1 MSQIQWM
8 FSLIPDAVLNWAYWA
23 IIIAGLT
30 GVLAGWLGRWIPFYG
45 NYVKVLQPVGIVLLV
60 LGVWL
65 RGGYDTEMAWRAKV
79 AEAEA
84 RVAAAE
90 QKSQETNTV
99 IQEKVVEKT
108 KVIKEKGNSI
118 VKYIDRYNDREVIKT
133 IEGPERVRIEEVI
146 KYIEKCPVPKEM
158 IDIHNQATI
167 INKAAE
173 QSKEK
178 K

>member
-1 MSQIQWM
+1 MSQIGWM
-8 FSLIPDAVLNWAYWA
+8 IGLIPDAVLSGLYWA
-23 IIIAGLT
+23 IIAAGVT
-30 GVLAGWLGRWIPFYG
+30 GVLAGWLGKWIPFYG
-45 NYVKVLQPVGIVLLV
+45 NYVKILQPVGIVLLV

-65 RGGYDTEMAWRAKV
+65 RGGYDTEMTWRARV

-108 KVIKEKGNSI
+108 KVIKGKTE
-118 VKYIDRYNDREVIKT
+118 YITQYLDREVVKNQEI
-133 IEGPERVRIEEVI
+133 I
-146 KYIEKCPVPKEM
+146 KYIENCPVPKE
-158 IDIHNQATI
+158 IINIHNQAAD

-173 QSKEK
+173 GPK

>member
-1 MSQIQWM
+1 MSQIAWIIN
-8 FSLIPDAVLNWAYWA
+8 LIPDAMLNWIYWL
-23 IIIAGLT
+23 IIAAGAT
-30 GVLAGWLGRWIPFYG
+30 GVLAGWLGKWIPFYG
-45 NYVKVLQPVGIVLLV
+45 NYVKILQPVGIVLLV

-99 IQEKVVEKT
+99 IEQKIVEKT
-108 KVIKEKGNSI
+108 KVIKGKTE
-118 VKYIDRYNDREVIKT
+118 YITQYLDREVIKK
-133 IEGPERVRIEEVI
+133 EEII
-146 KYIEKCPVPKEM
+146 KYIEQCPVPKEI
-158 IDIHNQATI
+158 IDIHNQAAEM
-167 INKAAE
+167 NKAAE
-173 QSKEK
+173 GK

>member
-8 FSLIPDAVLNWAYWA
+8 LSLIPDAILNWAYWV
-23 IIIAGLT
+23 IIAAGVT
-30 GVLAGWLGRWIPFYG
+30 GVLAGWLGKWIPFYG

-65 RGGYDTEMAWRAKV
+65 RGGYDTEMAWRDKV
-79 AEAEA
+79 AKLEEQ
-84 RVAAAE
+84 VKIAE

-108 KVIKEKGNSI
+108 KVIKGKTEYITQYLDREVVKNQEI
-118 VKYIDRYNDREVIKT
+118 VKYIEN
-133 IEGPERVRIEEVI
+133 
-146 KYIEKCPVPKEM
+146 CPVPKE
-158 IDIHNQATI
+158 IINVHNQAAD

-173 QSKEK
+173 GPK

>member
-1 MSQIQWM
+1 MSQIGWM
-8 FSLIPDAVLNWAYWA
+8 ISLIPDAVLNWTYWA
-23 IIIAGLT
+23 IIVAGLT

-65 RGGYDTEMAWRAKV
+65 RGGYDTEMAWRDKV
-79 AEAEA
+79 AKLEEQ
-84 RVAAAE
+84 VKIAE

-108 KVIKEKGNSI
+108 KVIKGKTE
-118 VKYIDRYNDREVIKT
+118 YITQYLDREVVKNQEI
-133 IEGPERVRIEEVI
+133 I
-146 KYIEKCPVPKEM
+146 KYIENCPVPKE
-158 IDIHNQATI
+158 IINIHNQAAD

-173 QSKEK
+173 GK

>member
-8 FSLIPDAVLNWAYWA
+8 LSLIPDAVLNWAYWA

-30 GVLAGWLGRWIPFYG
+30 GVLAGWLGKWIPFYG

-65 RGGYDTEMAWRAKV
+65 RGGYDTEMAWRDKV
-79 AEAEA
+79 AKLEEQ
-84 RVAAAE
+84 VKIAE

-108 KVIKEKGNSI
+108 KVIKGKTE
-118 VKYIDRYNDREVIKT
+118 YITQYLDREVIKNQE
-133 IEGPERVRIEEVI
+133 IV
-146 KYIEKCPVPKEM
+146 KYIEQCPVPKEI
-158 IDIHNQATI
+158 IDIHNQAAD

-173 QSKEK
+173 GK

>member
-8 FSLIPDAVLNWAYWA
+8 LSLIPDAVLNWAYWA

-30 GVLAGWLGRWIPFYG
+30 GVLAGWVGKWIPFYG

-65 RGGYDTEMAWRAKV
+65 RGGYDTEMAWRDKV
-79 AEAEA
+79 AKLEEQ
-84 RVAAAE
+84 VKIAE

-108 KVIKEKGNSI
+108 KVIKGKTEYITQYLDREVVKNQEI
-118 VKYIDRYNDREVIKT
+118 VKYIEN
-133 IEGPERVRIEEVI
+133 
-146 KYIEKCPVPKEM
+146 CPVPKEI
-158 IDIHNQATI
+158 IDIHNQAAD

-173 QSKEK
+173 GK

>member
-1 MSQIQWM
+1 MSQIAWM
-8 FSLIPDAVLNWAYWA
+8 IGLIPDAVLSGLYWA
-23 IIIAGLT
+23 IIAAGIT
-30 GVLAGWLGRWIPFYG
+30 GVLAGWLGKWIPFYG
-45 NYVKVLQPVGIVLLV
+45 NYVKILQPVGIVLLV

-108 KVIKEKGNSI
+108 KVIKGKTE
-118 VKYIDRYNDREVIKT
+118 YITQYLDREVVKK
-133 IEGPERVRIEEVI
+133 EEII
-146 KYIEKCPVPKEM
+146 KYIEQCPVPKEI
-158 IDIHNQATI
+158 IDIHNQAADL
-167 INKAAE
+167 NKAAGGP
-173 QSKEK
+173 K

>member
-1 MSQIQWM
+1 MAQISWM
-8 FSLIPDAVLNWAYWA
+8 LNLIPDAMLNWIYWA
-23 IIIAGLT
+23 IIAAGVT
-30 GVLAGWLGRWIPFYG
+30 GVVAGWLGKWIPFYG
-45 NYVKVLQPVGIVLLV
+45 SYAKILQPVGIVLLV

-65 RGGYDTEMAWRAKV
+65 RGGYDVEMAWRAKV

-99 IQEKVVEKT
+99 IEQKVVEKT
-108 KVIKEKGNSI
+108 KVIKGKTE
-118 VKYIDRYNDREVIKT
+118 YITQYLDREVVKK
-133 IEGPERVRIEEVI
+133 EEII
-146 KYIEKCPVPKEM
+146 KYIEQCPVPKEI
-158 IDIHNQATI
+158 IDIHNQAAD

-173 QSKEK
+173 GTK